1 MVIVIRT
8 FAKFLF
14 QKKVLNRV
22 ETNNFDVD
30 NDRTIT
36 WVFFVPYI
44 LFELPSN
51 LVLKRLGARNWL
63 SFIVIAWG
71 AVMTGMAFVT
81 DWRQLVACRVLLGVL
96 ESGFFPGCVSLYP
109 QHISLF
115 SNSNANFFF

>member
-1 MVIVIRT
+1 MILI
-8 FAKFLF
+8 
-14 QKKVLNRV
+14 
-22 ETNNFDVD
+22 FDHD
-30 NDRTIT
+30 YDRTIT
-36 WVFFVPYI
+36 WVFFLPYI

-81 DWRQLVACRVLLGVL
+81 DWRQLVACRVLLGTL

-109 QHISLF
+109 QHIFLLP
-115 SNSNANFFF
+115 NSNT